1 MDQNFKEKCVASS
14 IMREFRAFAVKGNV
28 IDLAVG
34 VIIGGAFGKI
44 VDSLVN
50 DIVMPLISS
59 LLGGRIDFTNLFIV
73 LGSVPD
79 NVPRTF
85 DALKKVGV
93 PIFAYGNFIT
103 ISINF
108 ILLAFVIFQMVKI
121 VNRIRLQDEE
131 PKPAPPTPEDI
142 VLLREIRDSLM
153 K

>member
-1 MDQNFKEKCVASS
+1 MK
-14 IMREFRAFAVKGNV
+14 EFRAFAVKGNV

-50 DIVMPLISS
+50 DIVMPLIST

-85 DALKKVGV
+85 DALKKAGI

-121 VNRIRLQDEE
+121 VNKIREEE
-131 PKPAPPTPEDI
+131 PNPYPSIPEDI
-142 VLLREIRDSLM
+142 LLLRENRDHLKS
-153 K
+153 

>member
-1 MDQNFKEKCVASS
+1 VASN
-14 IMREFRAFAVKGNV
+14 IIKEFRAFAVKGNV

-73 LGSVPD
+73 LGTVPD
-79 NVPRTF
+79 NMPRTF
-85 DALKKVGV
+85 DALKKAGV

-121 VNRIRLQDEE
+121 VNKIRLQDEE
-131 PKPAPPTPEDI
+131 PKLNPPTPEEI
-142 VLLREIRDSLM
+142 TLLRDIRDSL
-153 K
+153 KK

>member
-1 MDQNFKEKCVASS
+1 MK
-14 IMREFRAFAVKGNV
+14 EFRAFAVRGNV

-50 DIVMPLISS
+50 DIVMPLIST
-59 LLGGRIDFTNLFIV
+59 LLGGRIDFTNLFVV
-73 LGSVPD
+73 LGTVPD
-79 NVPRTF
+79 NIPRTF
-85 DALKKVGV
+85 DALKKAGV

-121 VNRIRLQDEE
+121 VNNIRLQDEE
-131 PKPAPPTPEDI
+131 PKSTIPEPENI
-142 VLLREIRDSLM
+142 VILKEIRDQIIYFNKS
-153 K
+153 

>member
-1 MDQNFKEKCVASS
+1 VTSS
-14 IMREFRAFAVKGNV
+14 IIKEFRAFAVKGNV

-59 LLGGRIDFTNLFIV
+59 LLGGRIDFTNLFVV

-85 DALKKVGV
+85 DALKKAGI

-121 VNRIRLQDEE
+121 VNKIRLQDEE
-131 PKPAPPTPEDI
+131 PKAEPSTPENI
-142 VLLREIRDSLM
+142 LLLREIRDGL
-153 K
+153 KKQI

>member
-1 MDQNFKEKCVASS
+1 MASN
-14 IMREFRAFAVKGNV
+14 IMKEFRAFAVKGNV

-73 LGSVPD
+73 LGTVPD

-85 DALKKVGV
+85 DALD
-93 PIFAYGNFIT
+93 
-103 ISINF
+103 
-108 ILLAFVIFQMVKI
+108 ILPL
-121 VNRIRLQDEE
+121 RDLTSTLWEGGLGGIRLICQTGSVPRSGDVQKSRYLCRNAVATVVAAVNTMAVQ
-131 PKPAPPTPEDI
+131 PRNLPNTYHF
-142 VLLREIRDSLM
+142 
-153 K
+153 

>member
-1 MDQNFKEKCVASS
+1 MTSS
-14 IMREFRAFAVKGNV
+14 IMKEFKAFAVKGNV

-50 DIVMPLISS
+50 DIVMPIIST
-59 LLGGRIDFTNLFIV
+59 LLGGRIDFTNLFII

-85 DALKKVGV
+85 DALKKAGI

-108 ILLAFVIFQMVKI
+108 ILLAFVIFQLVKI
-121 VNRIRLQDEE
+121 VNKIREEE
-131 PKPAPPTPEDI
+131 PNPSPSIPEDI
-142 VLLREIRDSLM
+142 LLLREIRDHL
-153 K
+153 KN

>member
-1 MDQNFKEKCVASS
+1 MTSS
-14 IMREFRAFAVKGNV
+14 IMKEFRAFAVKGNV

-50 DIVMPLISS
+50 DIVMPLIST

-85 DALKKVGV
+85 DALKKAGI

-121 VNRIRLQDEE
+121 VNRIRVQDEE
-131 PKPAPPTPEDI
+131 LEDLSQPIPENTL
-142 VLLREIRDSLM
+142 LLREIRDHLRR
-153 K
+153 

>member
-1 MDQNFKEKCVASS
+1 MTSS
-14 IMREFRAFAVKGNV
+14 IMKEFRAFAVKGNV

-50 DIVMPLISS
+50 DIVMPIIST
-59 LLGGRIDFTNLFIV
+59 LLGGRIDFTNLFII

-85 DALKKVGV
+85 DALKKAGI

-108 ILLAFVIFQMVKI
+108 ILLAFVIFQLVKI
-121 VNRIRLQDEE
+121 VNKIREEE
-131 PKPAPPTPEDI
+131 PNPSPSIPEDI
-142 VLLREIRDSLM
+142 LLLREIRDHLKS
-153 K
+153 

>member
-1 MDQNFKEKCVASS
+1 MASTIINEFK
-14 IMREFRAFAVKGNV
+14 AFAVKGNV

-44 VDSLVN
+44 VESLVN
-50 DIVMPLISS
+50 DIVMPLISA
-59 LLGGRIDFTNLFIV
+59 LLGGRNDFTNLFVV
-73 LGSVPD
+73 LGTAPD

-85 DALKKVGV
+85 DALKKAGI

-121 VNRIRLQDEE
+121 VNKIRLQDEE
-131 PKPAPPTPEDI
+131 PKPPPPTPED
-142 VLLREIRDSLM
+142 VLLLREIRDSL
-153 K
+153 KSKI

>member
-1 MDQNFKEKCVASS
+1 MASN
-14 IMREFRAFAVKGNV
+14 IMKEFRAFAVKGNV

-73 LGSVPD
+73 LGTAPD

-85 DALKKVGV
+85 DALKKAGI

-121 VNRIRLQDEE
+121 VNNIRLQDEE
-131 PKPAPPTPEDI
+131 PKPTPPPPEDVI
-142 VLLREIRDSLM
+142 LLREIRDSL
-153 K
+153 KK

>member
-1 MDQNFKEKCVASS
+1 MMK
-14 IMREFRAFAVKGNV
+14 EFRAFAVRGNV
-28 IDLAVG
+28 VDLAVG

-73 LGSVPD
+73 LGTVPD
-79 NVPRTF
+79 SVPRTF
-85 DALKKVGV
+85 DALKKAGI

-121 VNRIRLQDEE
+121 INKIRDEE
-131 PKPAPPTPEDI
+131 PKSAPPTPEDI
-142 VLLREIRDSLM
+142 VLLREIRDIL
-153 K
+153 KK

>member
-1 MDQNFKEKCVASS
+1 MK
-14 IMREFRAFAVKGNV
+14 EFRAFAVKGNV

-50 DIVMPLISS
+50 DIVMPLISA

-73 LGSVPD
+73 LGTVPD

-85 DALKKVGV
+85 DALKKAGI

-121 VNRIRLQDEE
+121 VNKIRLQDEE

-142 VLLREIRDSLM
+142 VLLREIRDSL
-153 K
+153 KK

>member
-1 MDQNFKEKCVASS
+1 MPSKMMK
-14 IMREFRAFAVKGNV
+14 EFRAFAVRGNV
-28 IDLAVG
+28 VDLAVG
-34 VIIGGAFGKI
+34 IIIGGAFGKI

-50 DIVMPLISS
+50 DIVMPLIST

-73 LGSVPD
+73 LGAVPE

-85 DALKKVGV
+85 DALKKAGI

-103 ISINF
+103 ILINF

-121 VNRIRLQDEE
+121 INRIRDEE
-131 PKPAPPTPEDI
+131 PKPTPPTPEDI
-142 VLLREIRDSLM
+142 VLLREIRDLLS

>member
-1 MDQNFKEKCVASS
+1 MKLKEKCVASN
-14 IMREFRAFAVKGNV
+14 IMKEFRAFAVKGNV

-50 DIVMPLISS
+50 DIVMPFISS

-73 LGSVPD
+73 LGTVPD

-85 DALKKVGV
+85 DALKKAGI

-121 VNRIRLQDEE
+121 VNKIRLQDEE
-131 PKPAPPTPEDI
+131 PKSTPPTPEDI
-142 VLLREIRDSLM
+142 MLLREIRDSL
-153 K
+153 KK

>member
-1 MDQNFKEKCVASS
+1 MGSS
-14 IMREFRAFAVKGNV
+14 IMKEFRAFAVKGNV

-73 LGSVPD
+73 LGTVPD

-85 DALKKVGV
+85 DALKKAGI

-121 VNRIRLQDEE
+121 VNKIRLQDEE

-142 VLLREIRDSLM
+142 VLLREIRDSL
-153 K
+153 KK

>member
-1 MDQNFKEKCVASS
+1 MASN
-14 IMREFRAFAVKGNV
+14 IMKEFRAFAVKGNV

-50 DIVMPLISS
+50 DIVMPFISS

-73 LGSVPD
+73 LGTVPD

-85 DALKKVGV
+85 DALKKAGI

-121 VNRIRLQDEE
+121 VNKIRLQDEE
-131 PKPAPPTPEDI
+131 PKSTPPTPEDI
-142 VLLREIRDSLM
+142 MLLREIRDSL
-153 K
+153 KK

>member
-1 MDQNFKEKCVASS
+1 MK
-14 IMREFRAFAVKGNV
+14 EFRAFAVKGNV

-59 LLGGRIDFTNLFIV
+59 LLGGRIDFTNLFVV

-85 DALKKVGV
+85 DALKKAGI
-93 PIFAYGNFIT
+93 PIFPYGNFIT

-121 VNRIRLQDEE
+121 VNKIRLQDEE
-131 PKPAPPTPEDI
+131 PKAEPSTPEDI
-142 VLLREIRDSLM
+142 LLLREIRDGL
-153 K
+153 KK

>member
-1 MDQNFKEKCVASS
+1 MK
-14 IMREFRAFAVKGNV
+14 EFRAFAVKGNV

-73 LGSVPD
+73 LGTVPD
-79 NVPRTF
+79 NIPRTF
-85 DALKKVGV
+85 DALKKAGI

-131 PKPAPPTPEDI
+131 PKTAPPTSEDI
-142 VLLREIRDSLM
+142 VLLREIRDKLDILRN

>member
-1 MDQNFKEKCVASS
+1 MMK
-14 IMREFRAFAVKGNV
+14 EFRAFAVRGNV
-28 IDLAVG
+28 VDLAVG

-50 DIVMPLISS
+50 DIVMPLIST

-73 LGSVPD
+73 LGTVPD

-85 DALKKVGV
+85 DALKKAGI

-121 VNRIRLQDEE
+121 INRIRDEE
-131 PKPAPPTPEDI
+131 PKPTPPTPEDI
-142 VLLREIRDSLM
+142 VLLREIRDSL
-153 K
+153 KK

>member
-1 MDQNFKEKCVASS
+1 MASS

>member
-1 MDQNFKEKCVASS
+1 MASK
-14 IMREFRAFAVKGNV
+14 MMKEFRAFAVRGNV
-28 IDLAVG
+28 VDLAVG

-50 DIVMPLISS
+50 DIVMPLIST

-73 LGSVPD
+73 LGKVPE

-85 DALKKVGV
+85 DALKKAGI

-121 VNRIRLQDEE
+121 INRIRDEE
-131 PKPAPPTPEDI
+131 PKPVSPIPEDI
-142 VLLREIRDSLM
+142 LLLREIRDSI
-153 K
+153 KK

>member
-1 MDQNFKEKCVASS
+1 MASN
-14 IMREFRAFAVKGNV
+14 IMKEFRAFAVKGNV

-50 DIVMPLISS
+50 DIVMPLVSS

-73 LGSVPD
+73 LGTVPD

-85 DALKKVGV
+85 DALKKAGI

-103 ISINF
+103 VSINF
-108 ILLAFVIFQMVKI
+108 ILLAFLIFQMVKI
-121 VNRIRLQDEE
+121 VNKIRLQDEG
-131 PKPAPPTPEDI
+131 PKPITPTAEDI
-142 VLLREIRDSLM
+142 VLLREIRDSLRNA